1 MKYILEVLQ
10 DKDRL
15 SIITFSDSAVE
26 LSSLKFVNGEN
37 KQLFDKIINR
47 IQATNGTNISS
58 GLDLALK
65 ILRERKF
72 VNEATSIFLLSDGEN
87 DGSY

>member
-37 KQLFDKIINR
+37 KQLFDKTINR
-47 IQATNGTNISS
+47 I
-58 GLDLALK
+58 
-65 ILRERKF
+65 
-72 VNEATSIFLLSDGEN
+72 
-87 DGSY
+87 